1 VLLASLSE
9 TMALKTYYEKRDF
22 EKTPEPKGKE
32 HKQTGFSFVV
42 QKHAATRLH
51 YDFRLELEGV
61 LKSWAV
67 PKGPSYDTRE
77 KRLAVHVEDHPIE
90 YGSFEGIIPK
100 DEYGGGTVMVWDCG
114 NWVPLDKDPV
124 QSYRKGIM
132 KFRLEGQ
139 KLRGAWTLIRMKPRP
154 GEEEAKE
161 NWLLI
166 KERDEFVR
174 PLSEFDITKEMPE
187 SAVSGRSLEE
197 IAADKDDVWHSKDVE
212 FDVDVIKGAHGARK
226 AKLPDFVEPQLATLV
241 DEIPKGGSWIFEI
254 KLDGYRE
261 LCRIDNRDV
270 RFISRNG
277 KDWTSH
283 FPSLA
288 SSVRVLPVRS
298 ALLDGEI
305 AVLLPDGTTSFQAL
319 QNVLSGDPKGR
330 LIYFVFDVLH
340 LEGYDLRGVPLIDR
354 KKILRR
360 LLSGLPA
367 DSPVRLS
374 DYFEGGG
381 DVFLR
386 EACKHS
392 LEGVICKRADRPYV
406 QGRTREW
413 LKIKCLKRQEFVIV
427 GYTDPSGGRKG
438 LGALL
443 LGVNDEQG
451 QLVAAG
457 KVGTGFT
464 ERSLKELKSKLS
476 SLEVDKPAFLNPP
489 RGAAA
494 RGVHWV
500 TPKLVA
506 EVAFSEWTQDG
517 QLRHPSF
524 QGLRE
529 DKKPDEVVREKA
541 VHTATEASEE
551 SKPKSKSGTKVKDAE
566 KSEKKIEF
574 AGVKITHPDRMVYP
588 EAGITK
594 RALAEYYEAAEP
606 WILPH
611 VKDRP
616 LTLIRCPD
624 GWNGQCFFQKHLD
637 KKSPRSVKPVPLEEN
652 GEEKYYVAVDS
663 LAGLMYF
670 VQMGVLEFHPW
681 GAKIDNLDSPDRM
694 IFDLDPDPSVAWP
707 KVIETARLLREL
719 LEMLELKA
727 YVKTT
732 GGKGLHVVVPLQ
744 RRNDWGEVKGFSRTI
759 VEKLVEVQPKSYTS
773 SASKAGRKGK
783 IYLDYL
789 RNAKGANAVAAY
801 STRAKPGGPI
811 SVPVTWEEL
820 ESGIQSD
827 AFNLTNISERLRSA
841 HDPWKDFDK
850 VRQSITAKMKQRVG
864 VK

>member
-1 VLLASLSE
+1 
-9 TMALKTYYEKRDF
+9 MALKTYYEKRDF
-22 EKTPEPKGKE
+22 GRTPEPKGKE
-32 HKQTGFSFVV
+32 HKKSGFSFVV

-77 KRLAVHVEDHPIE
+77 KRLAVHVEDHPVE
-90 YGSFEGIIPK
+90 YGGFEGIIPK
-100 DEYGGGTVMVWDCG
+100 DEYGGGTVMVWDHG
-114 NWVPLDKDPV
+114 TWVPLDKDPV
-124 QSYRKGIM
+124 AAYHKGVM

-154 GEEEAKE
+154 GEDDSKE

-174 PLSEFDITKEMPE
+174 PLSEFDVTKEMPE

-197 IAADKDDVWHSKDVE
+197 IAADKDDVWHSKDVS
-212 FDVDVIKGAHGARK
+212 FDAEVLKEVPGARK
-226 AKLPDFVEPQLATLV
+226 ARLSDFVEPQLATLV
-241 DEIPKGGSWIFEI
+241 DEIPKGATWVFEI

-261 LCRIDNRDV
+261 LCRIDGRDV

-288 SSVRVLPVRS
+288 SATRLLPVRS

-305 AVLLPDGTTSFQAL
+305 VVLLPDGTSSFQAL
-319 QNVLSGDPKGR
+319 QNALSGEPKAR
-330 LIYFVFDVLH
+330 LIYYVFDVLH
-340 LEGYDLRGVPLIDR
+340 LEGYDLTKVPLRDR
-354 KKILRR
+354 KKILRW
-360 LLSGLPA
+360 LVSPLPA
-367 DSPVRLS
+367 DSSVRLS
-374 DYFEGGG
+374 DHFEGSG

-406 QGRTREW
+406 SGRTRDW
-413 LKIKCLKRQEFVIV
+413 LKIKCLKRQEFVVV
-427 GYTDPSGGRKG
+427 GFTDPSGGRKG

-443 LGVNDEQG
+443 LGVNDEEG
-451 QLVAAG
+451 NLTFAG

-464 ERSLKELKSKLS
+464 ERSLKELKGKLS
-476 SLEVDKPAFLNPP
+476 RLEIEKPAFLNPP
-489 RGAAA
+489 KGAAA

-500 TPKLVA
+500 RPELVA
-506 EVAFSEWTQDG
+506 EVAFSEWTKDG

-524 QGLRE
+524 QGLRD
-529 DKKPDEVVREKA
+529 DKKPEEVVREKA
-541 VHTATEASEE
+541 AQTVDDKPEKEPRPTAAKER
-551 SKPKSKSGTKVKDAE
+551 D
-566 KSEKKIEF
+566 KKTQF
-574 AGVKITHPDRMVYP
+574 AGVTLTHPDRLVYP

-594 RALAEYYEAAEP
+594 RALAEYYEAAEQ

-624 GWNGQCFFQKHLD
+624 GWNGECFFQKHLD
-637 KKSPRSVKPVPLEEN
+637 KKSPPSVKPVPIEED
-652 GEEKYYVAVDS
+652 GEEKYYLAVDS

-681 GAKIDNLDSPDRM
+681 GSKIDSLDRPDRM

-719 LEMLELKA
+719 LAMLELKA
-727 YVKTT
+727 HVKTT

-744 RRNDWGEVKGFSRTI
+744 RRNDWAEVKGFSRAI
-759 VEKLVEVQPKSYTS
+759 VEKLVQVQPKSYTS
-773 SASKAGRKGK
+773 NASKAGRKDK

-789 RNAKGANAVAAY
+789 RNAKGSNAVAAY
-801 STRAKPGGPI
+801 STRAKAGGPVA
-811 SVPVTWEEL
+811 VPITWEEL

-827 AFNLTNISERLRSA
+827 AFNLTNISERLRRSK
-841 HDPWKDFDK
+841 DPWEDFDK
-850 VRQSITAKMKQRVG
+850 VRQFITAKMKKQVG
-864 VK
+864 MNG

>member
-1 VLLASLSE
+1 MSKH

-32 HKQTGFSFVV
+32 HKKTGSSFVV

-100 DEYGGGTVMVWDCG
+100 DEYGGGTVMIWDRG

-124 QSYRKGIM
+124 ASYRKGIM

-154 GEEEAKE
+154 GEDDSKE

-174 PLSEFDITKEMPE
+174 PLAEFDVTEALPD
-187 SAVSGRSLEE
+187 SATSGRSLEA
-197 IAADKDDVWHSKDVE
+197 IAADRDDVWHSKDLA
-212 FDVDVIKGAHGARK
+212 FDANLVKESPGARK
-226 AKLPDFVEPQLATLV
+226 GKLPDFVAPQLATLV
-241 DEIPKGGSWIFEI
+241 DDVPKGGSWVFEI

-283 FPSLA
+283 FPSLI
-288 SSVRVLPVRS
+288 SEVRLLPVRS

-305 AVLLPDGTTSFQAL
+305 VVLMPDGTTSFQAL
-319 QNVLSGDPKGR
+319 QNALSGDRKGR
-330 LIYFVFDVLH
+330 LIYYIFDVLY
-340 LEGYDLRGVPLIDR
+340 LEGYDLRWVGLSDR
-354 KKILRR
+354 KKILGR
-360 LLSGLPA
+360 LLLPLPP
-367 DSPVRLS
+367 DSSVRLS
-374 DYFEGGG
+374 DHFEGGG

-392 LEGVICKRADRPYV
+392 LEGVICKRADRPYMS
-406 QGRTREW
+406 GRTREW
-413 LKIKCLKRQEFVIV
+413 LKVKCIKRQEFVVV

-443 LGVNDEQG
+443 LGVNDGQG
-451 QLVAAG
+451 NLVSAG

-476 SLEVDKPAFLNPP
+476 NLEVDKPAIMNPP
-489 RGAAA
+489 KGAAA

-500 TPKLVA
+500 APKLVA
-506 EVAFSEWTQDG
+506 EVTFSEWTQDG

-529 DKKPDEVVREKA
+529 DKKPGDVVRETPKPA
-541 VHTATEASEE
+541 EVSEDPGNK
-551 SKPKSKSGTKVKDAE
+551 SDSSPAARSSKSRSEVKE
-566 KSEKKIEF
+566 SEKKTQF
-574 AGVKITHPDRMVYP
+574 AGVKLTHPDRLVYP

-611 VKDRP
+611 IKDRP

-624 GWNGQCFFQKHLD
+624 GWNGECFFQKHID
-637 KKSPRSVKPVPLEEN
+637 KKSPPSVKPVPIEED
-652 GEEKYYVAVDS
+652 GETKYFVAVNS

-681 GAKIDNLDSPDRM
+681 GAKIDNLDRPDRM
-694 IFDLDPDPSVAWP
+694 IFDLDPDPSVSWP

-719 LEMLELKA
+719 LAMLELKA

-744 RRNDWGEVKGFSRTI
+744 KRNDWAEVKGFSKTI
-759 VEKLVEVQPKSYTS
+759 VEKLVQVQPKSYTS
-773 SASKAGRKGK
+773 SA
-783 IYLDYL
+783 
-789 RNAKGANAVAAY
+789 
-801 STRAKPGGPI
+801 
-811 SVPVTWEEL
+811 
-820 ESGIQSD
+820 
-827 AFNLTNISERLRSA
+827 
-841 HDPWKDFDK
+841 
-850 VRQSITAKMKQRVG
+850 
-864 VK
+864 

>member
-1 VLLASLSE
+1 
-9 TMALKTYYEKRDF
+9 MALKTYYEKRDF
-22 EKTPEPKGKE
+22 QRTPEPKGKE
-32 HKQTGFSFVV
+32 HKQTGYSFVV

-77 KRLAVHVEDHPIE
+77 KRLAVHVEDHPVE
-90 YGSFEGIIPK
+90 YGGFEGIIPK
-100 DEYGGGTVMVWDCG
+100 DEYGGGTVMVWDHG
-114 NWVPLDKDPV
+114 TWVPLDKDPV
-124 QSYRKGIM
+124 ASYQKGIM

-154 GEEEAKE
+154 GEDDSKE

-166 KERDEFVR
+166 KERDEYVR
-174 PLSEFDITKEMPE
+174 PLSEFDVTKEMPE

-197 IAADKDDVWHSKDVE
+197 IAADKDDVWHSKDVG
-212 FDVDVIKGAHGARK
+212 FDVDFIQKAPGARK
-226 AKLPDFVEPQLATLV
+226 GKLPDFVEPQLATLV
-241 DEIPKGGSWIFEI
+241 DEIPKGGNWVFEI

-261 LCRIDNRDV
+261 LCRIDNRDI

-283 FPSLA
+283 FPSVTSGIRL
-288 SSVRVLPVRS
+288 LPVRS
-298 ALLDGEI
+298 ALLDGEVV
-305 AVLLPDGTTSFQAL
+305 VLLPDGTTSFQAL
-319 QNVLSGDPKGR
+319 QNALSGEHKGR
-330 LIYFVFDVLH
+330 LIYYVFDVLH
-340 LEGYDLRGVPLIDR
+340 LEGYDLTPVSLSER

-360 LLSGLPA
+360 LLSPLPA
-367 DSPVRLS
+367 DGSVRLS
-374 DYFEGGG
+374 DHFEGGG

-406 QGRTREW
+406 SGRAKEW

-427 GYTDPSGGRKG
+427 GFTDPSGGRKG

-443 LGVNDEQG
+443 LGVHDEAG
-451 QLVAAG
+451 KLTFAG

-464 ERSLKELKSKLS
+464 ERSLKDLKSKLGP
-476 SLEVDKPAFLNPP
+476 LEIEKPAFQNPP
-489 RGAAA
+489 KGAAA

-500 TPKLVA
+500 QPELVA
-506 EVAFSEWTQDG
+506 EVAFSEWTKDA

-529 DKKPDEVVREKA
+529 DKKPADVVREKPSDPA
-541 VHTATEASEE
+541 GDSEVTADE
-551 SKPKSKSGTKVKDAE
+551 SAEPPKKKSAE
-566 KSEKKIEF
+566 KAKQDEKKTEF
-574 AGVKITHPDRMVYP
+574 AGVKLTHPDRLVYP

-594 RALAEYYEAAEP
+594 RQLAEYYEAAEE

-624 GWNGQCFFQKHLD
+624 GWNAQCFFQKHID
-637 KKSPRSVKPVPLEEN
+637 KKSPASVKPVPIEED
-652 GEEKYYVAVDS
+652 GEEKYYLAIDS

-681 GAKIDNLDSPDRM
+681 GARIDNLDAPDRM

-719 LEMLELKA
+719 LGMLELKT

-744 RRNDWGEVKGFSRTI
+744 RRNSWGEVKGFSRAI
-759 VEKLVEVQPKSYTS
+759 VEKLVQVQPQAYTS

-789 RNAKGANAVAAY
+789 RNAKGSNAVAAY
-801 STRAKPGGPI
+801 STRAKPGAPIAVPI
-811 SVPVTWEEL
+811 SWEEL

-827 AFNLTNISERLRSA
+827 AFNLTNIFDRLRRSE
-841 HDPWKDFDK
+841 DPWADFDK
-850 VRQSITAKMKQRVG
+850 VRQFITAKMKKRVG
-864 VK
+864 AD

>member
-1 VLLASLSE
+1 
-9 TMALKTYYEKRDF
+9 MALKTYYEKRDF
-22 EKTPEPKGKE
+22 DRTPEPKGKE
-32 HKQTGFSFVV
+32 HKLAGFSFVV

-51 YDFRLELEGV
+51 YDFRLELDGV

-77 KRLAVHVEDHPIE
+77 KRLAVHVEDHPVE

-100 DEYGGGTVMVWDCG
+100 DEYGGGTVMVWDRG
-114 NWVPLDKDPV
+114 TWIPLDQDPV
-124 QSYRKGIM
+124 ASYRKGIM

-139 KLRGAWTLIRMKPRP
+139 KLRGAWTLIRMKPKP
-154 GEEEAKE
+154 GEDDSKE

-174 PLSEFDITKEMPE
+174 PLSEFDVTIAMPE
-187 SAVSGRSLEE
+187 SAISGRSLDE
-197 IAADKDDVWHSKDVE
+197 IAADRDDVWHSKGAG
-212 FDVDVIKGAHGARK
+212 FDVDLIKKAPGARK

-241 DEIPKGGSWIFEI
+241 DEIPKAGSWIFEI

-261 LCRIDNRDV
+261 LCRIEDRDI

-283 FPSLA
+283 FPSLT
-288 SSVRVLPVRS
+288 SGVRLLPVRS
-298 ALLDGEI
+298 ALLDGEVV
-305 AVLLPDGTTSFQAL
+305 VLLPDGTTSFQAL
-319 QNVLSGDPKGR
+319 QNALSGDPKAR
-330 LIYFVFDVLH
+330 LLYYVFDVLY
-340 LEGYDLRGVPLIDR
+340 LEGYDLTRVSLSDR

-360 LLSGLPA
+360 LLSPLPA
-367 DSPVRLS
+367 DSAVRLS
-374 DYFEGGG
+374 DHFEGGG
-381 DVFLR
+381 DAFLS

-392 LEGVICKRADRPYV
+392 LEGVICKRSDRPYV
-406 QGRTREW
+406 SGRTREW
-413 LKIKCLKRQEFVIV
+413 LKIKCLKRQEFVVV
-427 GYTDPSGGRKG
+427 GFTDPSGGRKG

-443 LGVNDEQG
+443 LGVHDEERN
-451 QLVAAG
+451 LVFAG
-457 KVGTGFT
+457 RVGTGFT
-464 ERSLKELKSKLS
+464 ERSLKNLKSKLS
-476 SLEVDKPAFLNPP
+476 ELEVDKPAIISPP
-489 RGAAA
+489 KGAAA

-529 DKKPDEVVREKA
+529 DKQPGDIVREKA
-541 VHTATEASEE
+541 APPESAASTPGPGKKSE
-551 SKPKSKSGTKVKDAE
+551 SRAKVKQD
-566 KSEKKIEF
+566 EKKTEV
-574 AGVKITHPDRMVYP
+574 AGVTLTHPDRLVYP

-594 RALAEYYEAAEP
+594 RALAEYYEAAEQ

-611 VKDRP
+611 IKDRP

-624 GWNGQCFFQKHLD
+624 GWNGECFFQKHLD
-637 KKSPRSVKPVPLEEN
+637 KKSPPSVKPVPIAED
-652 GEEKYYVAVDS
+652 GEEKYYIAVDS

-681 GAKIDNLDSPDRM
+681 GAKIDNLDRPDRM
-694 IFDLDPDPSVAWP
+694 ILDLDPDPSVAWP
-707 KVIETARLLREL
+707 KVIETARLVREL
-719 LEMLELKA
+719 LAMLELKA

-744 RRNDWGEVKGFSRTI
+744 RRNDWAEVKGFSRAI
-759 VEKLVEVQPKSYTS
+759 VEKLVEVQPNSYTS
-773 SASKAGRKGK
+773 NASKAGRTGK

-789 RNAKGANAVAAY
+789 RNARGANAVAAY

-820 ESGIQSD
+820 ESGTQSD
-827 AFNLTNISERLRSA
+827 AFNLTNISDRLRRSE
-841 HDPWKDFDK
+841 DPWEDFDK
-850 VRQSITAKMKQRVG
+850 IRQSITAKMKKRVG
-864 VK
+864 IKN